1 MLVPFFVSLHF
12 LSMMP
17 DLGFLFFFLSCSV
30 SVILTF
36 HPNVFFIDQ
45 RVFLCFA
52 VNHAHRPIFDVG
64 VSNHTKR
71 DRVDLRRISIP
82 WDYFLPGLCVVMFTC
97 ETCIL
102 QWTLRFAFP
111 DVLTDMSIFVL
122 NLLLRK
128 EHIM

>member
-17 DLGFLFFFLSCSV
+17 DLGFFFLSCSV

-36 HPNVFFIDQ
+36 HPNVFFIGQ
-45 RVFLCFA
+45 RVFLFFA
-52 VNHAHRPIFDVG
+52 VKHAHRPIFDVR

-122 NLLLRK
+122 KLLLRK